1 MILNLNDSCKNK
13 EDVKELK
20 KKLKIIKE
28 ALIKEK

>member
-1 MILNLNDSCKNK
+1 MISNLNDSCKNN
-13 EDVKELK
+13 EDVKDVK

>member
-1 MILNLNDSCKNK
+1 MISNLNDSCKNN
-13 EDVKELK
+13 EYVKDLK